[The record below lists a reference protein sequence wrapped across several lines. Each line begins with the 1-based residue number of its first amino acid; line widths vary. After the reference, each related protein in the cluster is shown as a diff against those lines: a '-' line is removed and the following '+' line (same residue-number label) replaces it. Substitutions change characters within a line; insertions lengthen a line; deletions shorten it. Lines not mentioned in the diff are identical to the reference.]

1 MINYNNVIED
11 IEIYILIEVFEIF
24 IDWKISKFILL
35 K

>member
-11 IEIYILIEVFEIF
+11 IEIYIHIEVFEIF